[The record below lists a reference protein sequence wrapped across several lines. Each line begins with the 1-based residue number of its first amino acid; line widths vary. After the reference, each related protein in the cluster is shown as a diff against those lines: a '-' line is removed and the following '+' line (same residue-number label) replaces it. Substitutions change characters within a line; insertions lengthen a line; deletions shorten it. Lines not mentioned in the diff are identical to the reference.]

1 MPEMI
6 QNQGGEPVDM
16 SQPVQS
22 DGRTKSPGYRV
33 FCAVLAMVS
42 LVLTG
47 ILLWRLLLSAGAESK
62 RAQSTVTDVNIMDK
76 FDMVMTNE
84 ISNALDGVLSIKK
97 VYWLSDSDLVA
108 PKPNHD
114 HYGQASS
121 PEELQWLL
129 EESRDLLEGQEL
141 LFGMDTPVWKGDK
154 IYYYYDET
162 LLVITWKQIIDGCV
176 HTISEIKAAHPSQ
189 FRRFL
194 AGGEFGSD
202 KQYVTTEMASSVNA
216 VVATSGDFYKFRR
229 YGVVVYDGKVQ
240 RFEGKQLDT
249 CFIDKDGNLLFAYRG
264 DLKSQEQAQQFV
276 DENNIRFSLAFGP
289 VLVENGKA
297 RTIERYPVGEVDEKY
312 SRAAL
317 CQMDALHYL
326 FVNLTGEPRRGFDS
340 RDTVNAFARNLE
352 AMGVQKAY
360 ALDGGQTTV
369 ICMDGNLISYPD
381 FGTQRRISDIIYFA
395 TALPNGG

>member
-47 ILLWRLLLSAGAESK
+47 ILLWRLLLSGGAESR

-176 HTISEIKAAHPSQ
+176 HTISEITAAHQSQ